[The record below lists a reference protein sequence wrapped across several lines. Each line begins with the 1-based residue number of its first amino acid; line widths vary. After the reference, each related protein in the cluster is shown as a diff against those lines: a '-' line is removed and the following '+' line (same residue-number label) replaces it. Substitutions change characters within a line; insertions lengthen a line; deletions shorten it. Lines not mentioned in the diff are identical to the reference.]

1 MSQILNKTTTTK
13 KHWNT
18 RHSHETIKKNK
29 NNKKIKYFTKFTDYI
44 LIYINVYNYT
54 PNTA

>member
-18 RHSHETIKKNK
+18 RHSHETIKK
-29 NNKKIKYFTKFTDYI
+29 KKIIRKKYFTKFTDYI